1 MVGMFKMLHISCVDN
16 SNNWNIELELELE
29 GINSQKEYNARL
41 DLTDMVKKHICSQ
54 H

>member
-1 MVGMFKMLHISCVDN
+1 MWTIPIIEI
-16 SNNWNIELELELE
+16 IELELELE
-29 GINSQKEYNARL
+29 GINSQKEYNACL

>member
-1 MVGMFKMLHISCVDN
+1 MWTKPI
-16 SNNWNIELELELE
+16 IEIIELELE
-29 GINSQKEYNARL
+29 GINSQKEYNACL